1 MLQPIAENGISSLM
15 KMELL
20 MELNV
25 LHYENNLSVKTAGW
39 LILLESELK
48 IIDMNKNQHNLIKFT
63 IDCIIKN
70 PDG

>member
-1 MLQPIAENGISSLM
+1 
-15 KMELL
+15 